1 MTSITARAGAVARQT
16 ASRLQMLVLAGAVAL
31 AGVTATATPARSDA
45 DDLVRFLFGIAAAA
59 VIIGAIDDRHRPR
72 YIDRWTLPASCQETA
87 RVRRDGRWRNV
98 AVYNARCLSRA
109 GYSGLPRRC
118 HIDLRVERGHRASYV
133 AQCLYRAGY
142 RAEGTHTRPRPPA
155 VVQPSPGHR
164 PHRASRLPSHC
175 EMTYR
180 QDGRRVAGYE
190 GRCLYNAGFSRLPG
204 ACRVR
209 DRAGNTY
216 YNRQCLLN
224 NGYRR

>member
-1 MTSITARAGAVARQT
+1 MTSITARAGAVGRQT

-31 AGVTATATPARSDA
+31 AGVTATATPARSDV
-45 DDLVRFLFGIAAAA
+45 DDLIRFLFGAAAVA

-72 YIDRWTLPASCQETA
+72 YISRWVLPDSCMETA
-87 RVRRDGRWRNV
+87 RVRGRNV
-98 AVYNARCLSRA
+98 AVYNARCLQRA
-109 GYSGLPRRC
+109 GYSGLPRNC
-118 HIDLRVERGHRASYV
+118 HIDLRVQRGHRASYV

-142 RAEGTHTRPRPPA
+142 RAEGTHTRPRPPV

-180 QDGRRVAGYE
+180 QQGRRVAGYE
-190 GRCLYNAGFSRLPG
+190 GRCLYNAGFSRLPR

-209 DRAGNTY
+209 DGVGNTY

-224 NGYRR
+224 SGYRR